1 MPFQRGLH
9 HIQYLYIKTI
19 IYSKNYFIFADHL
32 KKRCEGGG
40 REVNA
45 SLFFSAS
52 ITINVPVVY
61 IVRYV
66 VVKYFSHSELA

>member
-1 MPFQRGLH
+1 V
-9 HIQYLYIKTI
+9 
-19 IYSKNYFIFADHL
+19 D
-32 KKRCEGGG
+32 

-66 VVKYFSHSELA
+66 VVKYFSHSELAERISDPATLPPLKDQPLAFIHLE